1 MNNNLGFGKHG
12 FAKQGFGKWLL
23 TSLLTGLLTGLLT
36 MTAALFALGA
46 QAALASTEPLVSGSY
61 QVLKS
66 QDLGAQ
72 SQIQLRIHL
81 VNHGPSDL
89 AIERV
94 TLWDFSH
101 ADKGGTSAC
110 AVALHANASADA
122 TLQFTIR
129 RSDYELWRR
138 GFRPRL
144 VLQMA
149 GPGHTKN
156 KTVVRLDRTSGQE
169 AK

>member
-1 MNNNLGFGKHG
+1 MNNNPWFGKH
-12 FAKQGFGKWLL
+12 GFGKWLL
-23 TSLLTGLLTGLLT
+23 TSLLTGLLT

-46 QAALASTEPLVSGSY
+46 QAALASNEPLVSGSY

-66 QDLGAQ
+66 KDLGPQSNIQ
-72 SQIQLRIHL
+72 SQTQSHIQLRIHL

-110 AVALHANASADA
+110 AVDLHANASAD
-122 TLQFTIR
+122 TNLQFTIR

-144 VLQMA
+144 VLEMA

-156 KTVVRLDRTSGQE
+156 KTVVRLDRIPGHE

>member
-1 MNNNLGFGKHG
+1 MNNNLQ
-12 FAKQGFGKWLL
+12 FAKWLL
-23 TSLLTGLLTGLLT
+23 TLVP
-36 MTAALFALGA
+36 AALFALGV
-46 QAALASTEPLVSGSY
+46 QGALASNEPLVSGSY
-61 QVLKS
+61 QVLQSK
-66 QDLGAQ
+66 DLGSE
-72 SQIQLRIHL
+72 SQIQMRIHL
-81 VNHGPSDL
+81 VNHGPADL

-110 AVALHANASADA
+110 TVALHANASADT

-129 RSDYELWRR
+129 RSDYDLWHR

-149 GPGHTKN
+149 GPGRAKN
-156 KTVVRLDRTSGQE
+156 KTVVRLDRISGQE

>member
-1 MNNNLGFGKHG
+1 MNNNLR
-12 FAKQGFGKWLL
+12 FGKWLL
-23 TSLLTGLLTGLLT
+23 LT
-36 MTAALFALGA
+36 MAALLALGV
-46 QAALASTEPLVSGSY
+46 QGALASNEPLVSGSY
-61 QVLKS
+61 QVLESK
-66 QDLGAQ
+66 DLGSQ
-72 SQIQLRIHL
+72 SQIQMRIHL

-110 AVALHANASADA
+110 AVALRANSSADK

-129 RSDYELWRR
+129 RSDYELWHR

-149 GPGHTKN
+149 GPGRTKS
-156 KTVVRLDRTSGQE
+156 KAVVRLDRISGQE

>member
-1 MNNNLGFGKHG
+1 MNNIFVL
-12 FAKQGFGKWLL
+12 GKWMLVA
-23 TSLLTGLLTGLLT
+23 
-36 MTAALFALGA
+36 TAALFALGA
-46 QAALASTEPLVSGSY
+46 QAALASNEPLVSGSY

-66 QDLGAQ
+66 KDLDPQ
-72 SQIQLRIHL
+72 SHIQSNRQPQIQSHIQLRIHL

-110 AVALHANASADA
+110 TLALHANASADT

-129 RSDYELWRR
+129 RSDYELWHR

-144 VLQMA
+144 VLEMA
-149 GPGHTKN
+149 GPGRTKN
-156 KTVVRLDRTSGQE
+156 KTVVRLDRTPGQE

>member
-1 MNNNLGFGKHG
+1 MNKNLRFGRY
-12 FAKQGFGKWLL
+12 LL
-23 TSLLTGLLTGLLT
+23 PLVV
-36 MTAALFALGA
+36 AALFTLSVPCARA
-46 QAALASTEPLVSGSY
+46 NEPLVSGSY
-61 QVLKS
+61 RVLGSKS
-66 QDLGAQ
+66 LGDQ

-94 TLWDFSH
+94 TVWDFSH
-101 ADKGGTSAC
+101 ADIGGTSAC
-110 AVALHANASADA
+110 AVALPANASADT

-129 RSDYELWRR
+129 RSDYEQWRR

-149 GPGHTKN
+149 GPGRAKS
-156 KTVVRLDRTSGQE
+156 KTVVRLDRIAGQE